1 MKTPLR
7 KYTTP
12 NYESNEQGMFGAK
25 RKYDIHTGIDLYC
38 EENDRVYSEVDG
50 IVHKIHPFTGAIA
63 NSPWWNDTLAV
74 MVYHPE
80 IQKTFL
86 YGEILTKIK
95 VGRTVK
101 AGQEIGRVKT
111 VLKKDKGKPMTMLHM
126 ECYKGLQ
133 NNAVWWYHD
142 KKCPNNLED
151 ITKYL

>member
-1 MKTPLR
+1 MKPL
-7 KYTTP
+7 KEYNLPSLTSQ
-12 NYESNEQGMFGAK
+12 NCFGSK
-25 RKYDIHTGIDLYC
+25 RKHDFHTGVDLFC
-38 EENDRVYSEVDG
+38 EENEEVYSIYDG
-50 IVHKIHPFTGAIA
+50 IVTSVIQFTGYAE
-63 NSPWWNDTLAV
+63 SPWWNDTQAI
-74 MVYHPE
+74 MIYHPE

-86 YGEILTKIK
+86 YGEILTNIK

-133 NNAVWWYHD
+133 TKAVWWYHD
-142 KKCPNNLED
+142 TKCPNNLED

>member
-1 MKTPLR
+1 MKPL
-7 KYTTP
+7 KEYDLP
-12 NYESNEQGMFGAK
+12 SLESQNCFAAK
-25 RKYDIHTGIDLYC
+25 RKHDYHTGVDLFC
-38 EENDRVYSEVDG
+38 EENDEVYSMYDG
-50 IVHKIHPFTGAIA
+50 IITNVIEFTGYSE
-63 NSPWWNDTLAV
+63 SPWWNDTLAV

>member
-1 MKTPLR
+1 MKPL
-7 KYTTP
+7 KEYDLP
-12 NYESNEQGMFGAK
+12 SLESQNCFAAK
-25 RKYDIHTGIDLYC
+25 RKHDYHTGVDLFC
-38 EENDRVYSEVDG
+38 EENDEVYSMYDG
-50 IVHKIHPFTGAIA
+50 IVTNVIEFTGYSE
-63 NSPWWNDTLAV
+63 SPWWNDTLAV
-74 MVYHPE
+74 MIYHPE

>member
-1 MKTPLR
+1 MKPL
-7 KYTTP
+7 KEYDLP
-12 NYESNEQGMFGAK
+12 SLESQNCFAAK
-25 RKYDIHTGIDLYC
+25 RKHDYHTGVDLFC
-38 EENDRVYSEVDG
+38 EENDEVYSMYDG
-50 IVHKIHPFTGAIA
+50 IVTSVIEFTGYSE
-63 NSPWWNDTLAV
+63 SPWWNDTLAV
-74 MVYHPE
+74 MIYHPE

-95 VGRTVK
+95 VGRTIK

>member
-1 MKTPLR
+1 MKPL
-7 KYTTP
+7 KEYDLP
-12 NYESNEQGMFGAK
+12 SLESQNCFAAK
-25 RKYDIHTGIDLYC
+25 RKHDYHTGVDLFC
-38 EENDRVYSEVDG
+38 EENDEVYSMYDG
-50 IVHKIHPFTGAIA
+50 IVTSVIEFTGYSE
-63 NSPWWNDTLAV
+63 SPWWNDTLAV
-74 MVYHPE
+74 MIYHPE

>member
-1 MKTPLR
+1 MKPL
-7 KYTTP
+7 KEYNLP
-12 NYESNEQGMFGAK
+12 SLESQNCFGFK
-25 RKYDIHTGIDLYC
+25 RKHDFHTGVDLFC
-38 EENDRVYSEVDG
+38 EENAEVYSVYDG
-50 IVHKIHPFTGAIA
+50 IVTSVIQFTGYSE
-63 NSPWWNDTLAV
+63 SPWWNDTLAV
-74 MVYHPE
+74 MIYHPE

-133 NNAVWWYHD
+133 TNAVWWYHD

>member
-1 MKTPLR
+1 MKPL
-7 KYTTP
+7 KEYDLP
-12 NYESNEQGMFGAK
+12 SLELQNCFAAK
-25 RKYDIHTGIDLYC
+25 RKHDYHTGVDLFC
-38 EENDRVYSEVDG
+38 EENDEVYSMYDG
-50 IVHKIHPFTGAIA
+50 IVTNVIEFTGYSE
-63 NSPWWNDTLAV
+63 SPWWNDTLAV

>member
-1 MKTPLR
+1 MKPL
-7 KYTTP
+7 KEYDLP
-12 NYESNEQGMFGAK
+12 SLESQNCFAAK
-25 RKYDIHTGIDLYC
+25 RKHDYHTGVDLFC
-38 EENDRVYSEVDG
+38 EENDEVYSMYDG
-50 IVHKIHPFTGAIA
+50 IVTNVIEFTGYSE
-63 NSPWWNDTLAV
+63 SPWWNDTLAV

>member
-1 MKTPLR
+1 MKPL
-7 KYTTP
+7 KEYDLP
-12 NYESNEQGMFGAK
+12 SLESQNCFGAK
-25 RKYDIHTGIDLYC
+25 RKHDYHTGVDLFC
-38 EENDRVYSEVDG
+38 EENDEVYSMYDG
-50 IVHKIHPFTGAIA
+50 IVTSVIEFTGYSE
-63 NSPWWNDTLAV
+63 SPWWNDTLAV

>member
-1 MKTPLR
+1 MKPL
-7 KYTTP
+7 KEYNLP
-12 NYESNEQGMFGAK
+12 SLESQNCFGAK
-25 RKYDIHTGIDLYC
+25 RKHDFHTGVDLFC
-38 EENDRVYSEVDG
+38 EENDNVYSIYDG
-50 IVHKIHPFTGAIA
+50 VITNVIEFTGYSE
-63 NSPWWNDTLAV
+63 SPWWNDTLAV
-74 MVYHPE
+74 MIYHPE

-101 AGQEIGRVKT
+101 SGQEIGRVKT

-133 NNAVWWYHD
+133 TNAVWWYHNT
-142 KKCPNNLED
+142 KYPNNLED

>member
-1 MKTPLR
+1 MKPL
-7 KYTTP
+7 KEYNLP
-12 NYESNEQGMFGAK
+12 SLESQNCFAAK
-25 RKYDIHTGIDLYC
+25 RKHDYHTGVDLFC
-38 EENDRVYSEVDG
+38 EENDEVYSMYDG
-50 IVHKIHPFTGAIA
+50 IVTNVIEFTGYSE
-63 NSPWWNDTLAV
+63 SPWWNDTLAV

-142 KKCPNNLED
+142 KKRPNNLED

>member
-1 MKTPLR
+1 MKPL
-7 KYTTP
+7 KEYNLP
-12 NYESNEQGMFGAK
+12 SLESQNCFAAK
-25 RKYDIHTGIDLYC
+25 RKHDYHTGVDLFC
-38 EENDRVYSEVDG
+38 EENDEVYSMYDG
-50 IVHKIHPFTGAIA
+50 IVTSVIEFTGYSE
-63 NSPWWNDTLAV
+63 SPWWNDTLAV

>member
-1 MKTPLR
+1 MKPL
-7 KYTTP
+7 KEYDLP
-12 NYESNEQGMFGAK
+12 SLESQNCFAAK
-25 RKYDIHTGIDLYC
+25 RKHDYHTGVDLFC
-38 EENDRVYSEVDG
+38 EENDEVYSMYDG
-50 IVHKIHPFTGAIA
+50 IVTNVIEFTGYSE
-63 NSPWWNDTLAV
+63 SPWWNDTLAI
-74 MVYHPE
+74 MIYHPE